1 MRQDARAW
9 TEGYQAGLRGPRLTA
24 RRYPVGT
31 TMNWS
36 WSSGFIEGDAARH
49 KNRQPSLDEN
59 KEH

>member
-1 MRQDARAW
+1 MSLHSKATR
-9 TEGYQAGLRGPRLTA
+9 AGLRGMSLA
-24 RRYPVGT
+24 ERRYLVGST
-31 TMNWS
+31 ASWS